1 MQISLP
7 GTTEPAWYKF
17 VKEYLVGKEQ
27 ERTILYYF
35 KHSAIIYQHRCS
47 NKQLLNEVE

>member
-1 MQISLP
+1 MDIKSEAYLYMEISLP

-27 ERTILYYF
+27 ERTIL
-35 KHSAIIYQHRCS
+35 
-47 NKQLLNEVE
+47 